1 MSRVAPDAVPL
12 PCLATAA
19 KCDRP
24 ESAITSRS
32 QRRAKFDQN
41 QTTASCEKARP
52 NQCGM
57 TLPTDLELLVLF
69 ERVQKLLPLES
80 TELQRANVR
89 STPLDLDE
97 LIDHPNEYL
106 AGIAET
112 ALEGKRSFWSDA
124 QLILERWKSEPATSD
139 LILGDEEFVAILA
152 ALAELPEEAFHGSL
166 GVNRHLP
173 SKIDDAAAYRCA
185 SLLVLVS
192 LRSICYGERRGLD
205 QVADFVERKGWRFAR
220 LLPDHVGFTISGF
233 RVFYGFTHSLED
245 ADALLDWSRNI
256 LGAKQ
261 NRCVQLSL
269 LAAIY
274 LLLAAVGRT
283 ALTGDPEILR
293 RFAQ

>member
-1 MSRVAPDAVPL
+1 
-12 PCLATAA
+12 
-19 KCDRP
+19 
-24 ESAITSRS
+24 
-32 QRRAKFDQN
+32 
-41 QTTASCEKARP
+41 
-52 NQCGM
+52 M

-205 QVADFVERKGWRFAR
+205 QVGRGCVKR
-220 LLPDHVGFTISGF
+220 LPVP
-233 RVFYGFTHSLED
+233 
-245 ADALLDWSRNI
+245 LLSK
-256 LGAKQ
+256 LKL
-261 NRCVQLSL
+261 VH
-269 LAAIY
+269 
-274 LLLAAVGRT
+274 
-283 ALTGDPEILR
+283 P
-293 RFAQ
+293 F